1 MVHCQTTTAPITM
14 QRLQHI
20 DFMKGV
26 AIFLVVLGHVYQF
39 SLNNCGTMFKFIYLF
54 HMPFFF
60 MLSGYFAYRT
70 NLTLYHFKKKTVR
83 LLVPFLVWDYCMLSL
98 TT

>member
-1 MVHCQTTTAPITM
+1 MVHCQTTTAQITM

-39 SLNNCGTMFKFIYLF
+39 CLNNYGTMFKFIYF
-54 HMPFFF
+54 
-60 MLSGYFAYRT
+60 T
-70 NLTLYHFKKKTVR
+70 CHFSLCYQDILHTVQISHCIISKR
-83 LLVPFLVWDYCMLSL
+83 KQ
-98 TT
+98 